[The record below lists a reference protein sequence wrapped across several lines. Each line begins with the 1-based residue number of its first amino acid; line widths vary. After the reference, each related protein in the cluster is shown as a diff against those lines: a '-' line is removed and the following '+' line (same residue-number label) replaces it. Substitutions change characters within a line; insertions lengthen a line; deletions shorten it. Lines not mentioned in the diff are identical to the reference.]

1 MITLCLAG
9 DHSCVEKF
17 ISTLSPE
24 IPFCPSLGD
33 LKTTL
38 SHPESTSHR
47 ELSANQRKQLG
58 IHPGTIRLSVGIEA
72 ASDIFSHL
80 ERGLEAIA

>member
-1 MITLCLAG
+1 MLTFRLAG
-9 DHSCVEKF
+9 DMGAVEKF
-17 ISTLSPE
+17 IHALAPE

-47 ELSANQRKQLG
+47 ELSPSQRKQLG
-58 IHPGTIRLSVGIEA
+58 IHSGNHTSFCRNRTS
-72 ASDIFSHL
+72 
-80 ERGLEAIA
+80 ERNLCPR